1 MRLRTHA
8 HLTAIWL
15 ALIVAAAPIP
25 PLFPA
30 RVAAQAQV
38 LAALPQTFLNA
49 TYGPPSGNVITV
61 PAGGDFQS
69 ALNDAS
75 PGDTITL
82 AAGATYTGTFNL
94 PAKSGSGWIYI
105 QSSALSSLPAPGTR
119 VSPTQASAM
128 PKILGPSGSLALWG
142 APGAHHFRFV
152 GIEFSPAPWAIQH
165 TLMRIGTDAA
175 SISALPHDI
184 TFDRCYIHGDP
195 NQGGTLWGLLLDGRS
210 VAVID
215 SYLSNWRAPVIP
227 SDPSGNETTALKIVN
242 GAGPYKITNNFI
254 EAAGQSVMFG
264 GQDPAISGVIPAD
277 IEIRGNY
284 MTKRL
289 AWREFDPSFAGTLV
303 TVKEVFELKNARRVL
318 IDGNIFE
325 HSWKSSDHDGH
336 AIQFTPRD
344 QTGGAPWSL
353 VEDVTFTHNIVRQA
367 TNGFFTLG
375 TDYTFPSGPL
385 QRVLIQNNLIYD
397 IGSFPE
403 NGAAYWFGALVI
415 MRDGVTGAIFD
426 HNTAFQSGDVLHAA
440 VANHTPNTGLVFTNN
455 IGDGNVS
462 SEAASGVGAVA
473 ADPATDPAA
482 ALATSFPG
490 VVFTR
495 NILLN
500 GNTSA
505 YPPDNW
511 FPPGVTP
518 IATAYYGGE
527 DYHLV
532 PGSPYHN
539 AAPAATPTATPTAR
553 AAGAEVGESSGP
565 APRMGAGLRPSG
577 WIRGLPRSIWKGI

>member
-1 MRLRTHA
+1 MILRRFVR
-8 HLTAIWL
+8 I
-15 ALIVAAAPIP
+15 AAAWLTLIAIAVPIP
-25 PLFPA
+25 PLFPP
-30 RVAAQAQV
+30 RFAAQAQA
-38 LAALPQTFLNA
+38 LPALPQTYLNTA
-49 TYGPPSGNVITV
+49 YAPPSGSVITV

-69 ALNDAS
+69 ALNNAS

-82 AAGATYTGTFNL
+82 AAGATYTGTFTL

-152 GIEFSPAPWAIQH
+152 GIEFSPAPGAIQH
-165 TLMRIGTDAA
+165 TLMRIGTDAT

-242 GAGPYKITNNFI
+242 GAGPYKIT
-254 EAAGQSVMFG
+254 
-264 GQDPAISGVIPAD
+264 GQDGH
-277 IEIRGNY
+277 
-284 MTKRL
+284 
-289 AWREFDPSFAGTLV
+289 PS
-303 TVKEVFELKNARRVL
+303 
-318 IDGNIFE
+318 
-325 HSWKSSDHDGH
+325 
-336 AIQFTPRD
+336 QFTPRGP
-344 QTGGAPWSL
+344 TGGAPWSL
-353 VEDVTFTHNIVRQA
+353 VEDVTFTHTIVRQA

-385 QRVLIQNNLIYD
+385 QRVLIQNNLIYG

-403 NGAAYWFGALVI
+403 NGSAFWFGALLI
-415 MRDGVTGAIFD
+415 MRDGVTAVTFD
-426 HNTAFQSGDVLHAA
+426 HNTAFQSGDVLHASA
-440 VANHTPNTGLVFTNN
+440 VNHTPNTGLVFTNN

-462 SEAASGVGAVA
+462 SEAAAG
-473 ADPATDPAA
+473 PAA

-490 VVFTR
+490 AVFTR
-495 NILLN
+495 NVLLD

-505 YPPDNW
+505 YPAGNW
-511 FPPGVTP
+511 FPPGSTP
-518 IATAYYGGE
+518 VVNAFSGGS
-527 DYHLV
+527 DSRPV
-532 PGSPYHN
+532 PGSPYKN
-539 AAPAATPTATPTAR
+539 AGTDGR
-553 AAGAEVGESSGP
+553 DVGAN
-565 APRMGAGLRPSG
+565 
-577 WIRGLPRSIWKGI
+577 